1 MTVITR
7 FAPSP
12 TGFLHIGGVRT
23 AYFNWLYARRF
34 NGRYLLR
41 IEDTDRE
48 RSTRPA
54 IDAIYTGLDWL
65 GLTADAPAVL
75 QSQNQQD
82 HIALAHHLLGMGAA
96 YRCYATPQEL
106 DHMRQQAR
114 AEGRTMRYDGRWRNK
129 SPTPADKNTPST
141 IRFKAPQTGTT
152 HLDDLIQ
159 GRVTVQNDQLDDMI
173 LLRSD
178 GTPTYMLSVVADD
191 HAMGIT
197 HIIRGDD
204 HLTNSFRQ
212 YHLYQALGWQRPCY
226 AHMPLLHGKDGKK
239 LSKRHGALNVIE
251 WKQQGYLPEA
261 ILNYLLRLGW
271 SHGDDEI
278 ISRQQACQWFDIAEV
293 GKAAARFDHAK
304 LEHLN
309 AYYLRLSKNDD
320 LLSHIEPFMPQPP
333 RPEEK
338 QRLLKGLGGLK
349 MRARTIKELA
359 QNSLFYF
366 DNYEFNDKAL
376 DILVKTSDEIKHIIN
391 YIFEGEVVWHAE
403 SIEQSLRHHAE
414 KHGLPMKLLAQPLRA
429 ALTGHRVSPPLFD
442 IMAILGMDT
451 CRKRWRQA
459 LKKADNVTNGHIKK
473 TEEGFSKDDERL

>member
-12 TGFLHIGGVRT
+12 TGFLHIGGART

-34 NGRYLLR
+34 NGSYLLR
-41 IEDTDRE
+41 IEDTDRQ
-48 RSTRPA
+48 RSTAAALAA
-54 IDAIYTGLDWL
+54 IHTGLDWL

-75 QSQNQQD
+75 QSQNQKE
-82 HIALAHHLLGMGAA
+82 HIALAHHLLAIGAA

-106 DHMRQQAR
+106 ESMRQKAR
-114 AEGRTMRYDGRWRNK
+114 AEGRTMRYDGTWRHK
-129 SPTPADKNTPST
+129 SPTQADKNTPST

-152 HLDDLIQ
+152 SLHDLIQ

-212 YHLYQALGWQRPCY
+212 YHLYQALGWERPFY

-261 ILNYLLRLGW
+261 LLNYLLRLGW
-271 SHGDDEI
+271 AHGDDEI
-278 ISRQQACQWFDIAEV
+278 ISRQQACQWFDIIDV
-293 GKAAARFDHAK
+293 GKAAARFDQAK

-309 AYYLRLSKNDD
+309 AYYLRISNNDD
-320 LLSHIEPFMPQPP
+320 LLAHMQPFMPQPP
-333 RPEEK
+333 QPEEK
-338 QRLLKGLGGLK
+338 QCLLKGLSGLK

-359 QNSLFYF
+359 RNSLFYF
-366 DNYEFNDKAL
+366 DNYEVNNKAL
-376 DILVKTSDEIKHIIN
+376 DVLVKTSDEIKHIIN
-391 YIFEGEVVWHAE
+391 YIFEEEIVWHAD
-403 SIEQSLRHHAE
+403 SIEQNLRHHAD
-414 KHGLPMKLLAQPLRA
+414 KHGLHMKLLAQPLRA
-429 ALTGHRVSPPLFD
+429 ALTGHVVSPPLFD
-442 IMAILGMDT
+442 IMAILGIKT
-451 CRKRWRQA
+451 CRKRWQQA
-459 LKKADNVTNGHIKK
+459 LKKADNVTNIHIKK
-473 TEEGFSKDDERL
+473 NKEGSSKDDERL